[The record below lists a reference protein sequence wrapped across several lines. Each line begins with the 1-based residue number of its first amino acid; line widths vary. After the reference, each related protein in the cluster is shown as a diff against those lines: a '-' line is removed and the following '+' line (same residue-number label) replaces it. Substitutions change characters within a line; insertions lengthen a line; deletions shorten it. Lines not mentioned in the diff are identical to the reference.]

1 MKYIVLGM
9 LLLTVC
15 PALAEPLP
23 EPPPPPS
30 RVPDRDLA
38 PTPNPDLR
46 VAPSFEAQHASVE
59 LKMFQ
64 RLPGDTGV
72 AFAPGSR
79 FRTPEE
85 RKPIQT
91 PGIRV
96 TVPIE

>member
-1 MKYIVLGM
+1 MKKMAFG
-9 LLLTVC
+9 LLLLAAS

-23 EPPPPPS
+23 EPPKPPTH
-30 RVPDRDLA
+30 VPRPDLA
-38 PTPNPDLR
+38 PTPNPDVR
-46 VAPSFEAQHASVE
+46 IEAQPAAQHASVE
-59 LKMFQ
+59 LKMFH
-64 RLPGDTGV
+64 RLPADTGV

-91 PGIRV
+91 PGVSV